1 MTQAF
6 NIQFAGV
13 DGERTEMGRGS
24 SASCAHFDAA
34 SPAHLELSNPA
45 HICILNNKIK
55 VDLKATF
62 FLSLTKHLYNNE
74 VCLNCILSFEPESLG
89 ESLLHPLWHYCG
101 VLDSPLTCLSSF
113 TK

>member
-1 MTQAF
+1 MSQAF

-13 DGERTEMGRGS
+13 DGERTKTGRRS
-24 SASCAHFDAA
+24 SASYAHFDAA
-34 SPAHLELSNPA
+34 SSAHLDQSNPA

-74 VCLNCILSFEPESLG
+74 VCLNCILGLEPESLG
-89 ESLLHPLWHYCG
+89 ESLLHPLWHYRG